1 MTISTRQYAQL
12 AQHSYAPPEITADGE
27 RPFIVADGVRFNVL
41 KNVDKPSGYQGTIF
55 QRQDT
60 GEIVVAHRGSE
71 FDRQPFEDG
80 VIADGGM
87 VANRANKQLEDALAL
102 TDEASEMARG
112 MAHKYGQ
119 APQVTVTGHS
129 LGGCLTQL
137 TAAKRGLNGEA
148 FNPYGAVSLNQ
159 NVPEGGTQVI
169 NHVMAGDVVSAASK
183 HFGKVT
189 MYAEPVELN
198 VLKAAGYEDSGSQL
212 DIRNPIKAA
221 VTGGDSHRM
230 HHFLDVDGKG
240 QPDRSILSQPQ
251 ARELAD
257 RHRPVFEKYRGDIE
271 DIRAG
276 ATIGAAVYRGSQA
289 IAEEIRRHL
298 PESAPESPFRDAHGA
313 LPAHGRHSL
322 DPRDPGHPNRAMH
335 EAIHTGVEHAFASK
349 GLQVGESSD
358 RTSAA
363 LLVNARQ
370 NGLSQVD
377 QVVTGRQTAAGLDVF
392 AVQGDVHDPA
402 HKRAQVNTQVA
413 AQIPVEASFQ
423 QLATVNQ
430 QQAVAQEQHNQD
442 QARTQAARTV

>member
-1 MTISTRQYAQL
+1 MTMTTQQYANL
-12 AQHSYAPPEITADGE
+12 AQDSYDSPDLSSDQNRRVNIGGIRYTILAH
-27 RPFIVADGVRFNVL
+27 
-41 KNVDKPSGYQGTIF
+41 VDKESGYQGTIY
-55 QRQDT
+55 QREDT
-60 GEIVVAHRGSE
+60 KEIVVAHRGSE
-71 FDRQPFEDG
+71 FKEQPFKDG
-80 VIADGGM
+80 VLADGGM
-87 VANRANKQLEDALAL
+87 VAKRVNAQAADAIEFTRAAI
-102 TDEASEMARG
+102 EMAKARRDETG
-112 MAHKYGQ
+112 ME
-119 APQVTVTGHS
+119 PQVTVTGHS
-129 LGGCLTQL
+129 LGGCLAQI
-137 TAAKRGLNGEA
+137 TAAKLNLNGET
-148 FNPYGAVSLNQ
+148 FNPYGAVSLGLRI
-159 NVPEGGTQVI
+159 PEGGSSVM

-198 VLKAAGYEDSGSQL
+198 VLKASGYEDNGSQL

-257 RHRPVFEKYRGDIE
+257 RHRPLFEKYRGDIE

-276 ATIGAAVYRGSQA
+276 ATLGAAVYRGSQA
-289 IAEEIRRHL
+289 IADEIRRHL
-298 PESAPESPFRDAHGA
+298 PESSPESPFRDAHGA

-322 DPRDPGHPNRAMH
+322 DPRDAGHPNRAMH
-335 EAIHTGVEHAFASK
+335 QAIHTGVEHAFASK

-377 QVVTGRQTAAGLDVF
+377 QVVPGRQTAAGLDVF

-413 AQIPVEASFQ
+413 AQIPVETSFQ

-430 QQAVAQEQHNQD
+430 QLAASQEQHNQD